1 MDKRSHGHY
10 VPRPSWAVHSSTF
23 KQKLLWIDQSM
34 SYILKKNSSEGK
46 TLSEYLNQHNDK
58 IAFEGHM
65 HPID

>member
-1 MDKRSHGHY
+1 MFQDQVGLST
-10 VPRPSWAVHSSTF
+10 VPQFHSSTF

-34 SYILKKNSSEGK
+34 SYISKNNSSEGK